1 MNAGSPHLK
10 LLPTAAM
17 LLAALLSYLGVP
29 RIVALAPLAR
39 GGLEAMRMLDLSQRL
54 RSQHALAALKPLS
67 VEAQKLAAEIGHGSE
82 ALKSAMSAGE
92 LVSAP
97 APALADSSL
106 GYVAP
111 RPQLLAPDFA
121 QGFAGLLPQ
130 GIQSFTRP
138 PPLSAWA
145 LSLLQSPLPFSGS
158 LALSRA
164 PPVSLR

>member
-1 MNAGSPHLK
+1 MNAGARHLK
-10 LLPTAAM
+10 SIPTALM
-17 LLAALLSYLGVP
+17 LLAALLSYFGAP
-29 RIVALAPLAR
+29 RIAALAPLSR

-54 RSQHALAALKPLS
+54 RSQQALATLKPLS

-82 ALKSAMSAGE
+82 ALKNAIGAGE

-106 GYVAP
+106 SYIAP
-111 RPQLLAPDFA
+111 RPQLFAPDFA
-121 QGFAGLLPQ
+121 QGFAGLLPE

-138 PPLSAWA
+138 PPLGAWA
-145 LSLLQSPLPFSGS
+145 LSLLKSPLPFWGS